1 MALSI
6 CRCTWQ
12 NCYSVTQIYVLL
24 QTLPENILFINSKA
38 GRKNTITDTEE
49 MALQEEEN
57 IALKV
62 TSPPSSLSREQML
75 ADTDLFLAEFALDY
89 KRMSE

>member
-1 MALSI
+1 M
-6 CRCTWQ
+6 
-12 NCYSVTQIYVLL
+12 
-24 QTLPENILFINSKA
+24 
-38 GRKNTITDTEE
+38 TDTKE
-49 MALQEEEN
+49 MALQEEEY

-75 ADTDLFLAEFALDY
+75 AATDLFLAEFALDY

>member
-1 MALSI
+1 M
-6 CRCTWQ
+6 
-12 NCYSVTQIYVLL
+12 
-24 QTLPENILFINSKA
+24 
-38 GRKNTITDTEE
+38 TDTEE